1 MDARRVVPVA
11 LVLLSFLLGSGCAV
25 IGEGPAHVG
34 GHATLDQAA
43 AAAHPDSS
51 KKQRRLDVGD
61 RVVPFEPEPWATGS
75 SFGES
80 TEGSPVRVDE
90 PAPSLSRS
98 GGVLSVIAGGGALG
112 GGRYDGFGDFGLELG
127 QFVGSRSRFD
137 LLASVSPTHFASQ
150 SIAGQSF
157 KDEVD
162 LNLEISGRWYFT
174 APQTFLGAYPI
185 AGVRFGTLFWT
196 YDRPVLVVEDGAT
209 RTIASDHIN
218 HFSVFG
224 GVGVSLM
231 QTRHVHLGLQLLG
244 GGRFYGW
251 DTSEG
256 FSNTLFPAA
265 GYVLGRFE
273 GGFRF

>member
-1 MDARRVVPVA
+1 MVARRVVPV
-11 LVLLSFLLGSGCAV
+11 LVLLLFGSGCAL

-43 AAAHPDSS
+43 AAANPDSS

-61 RVVPFEPEPWATGS
+61 RVPSEPEPWATGS
-75 SFGES
+75 SFTES
-80 TEGSPVRVDE
+80 VEISSPAGPPE
-90 PAPSLSRS
+90 PPPSLSKS

-127 QFVGSRSRFD
+127 QFTGERWRFD
-137 LLASVSPTHFASQ
+137 VLASVSPTTFSSQ
-150 SIAGQSF
+150 SIAGRSF

-162 LNLEISGRWYFT
+162 LNLEVSGRWYLT

-185 AGVRFGTLFWT
+185 AGLRFGTLFWV
-196 YDRPVLVVEDGAT
+196 YDRPIPVVESGVN
-209 RTIASDHIN
+209 RTIDSDHIN

-224 GVGVSLM
+224 GFGVSLM
-231 QTRHVHLGLQLLG
+231 QTRHVHLGFQVLG
-244 GGRFYGW
+244 GGRFYSW

-256 FSNTLFPAA
+256 FSNTLFPPA
-265 GYVLGRFE
+265 GYLLGRFE
-273 GGFRF
+273 TGFRF